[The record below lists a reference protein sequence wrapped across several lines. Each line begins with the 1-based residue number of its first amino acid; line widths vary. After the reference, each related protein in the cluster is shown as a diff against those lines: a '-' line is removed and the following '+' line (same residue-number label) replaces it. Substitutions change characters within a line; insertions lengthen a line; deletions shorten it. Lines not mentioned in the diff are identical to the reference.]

1 MNMMNGIGTQ
11 GFNMPGVG
19 ATRPTGNIHTP
30 PPVDDDAAFS
40 FLESWTSNSTEKGQL
55 SLNDMLKLQ
64 SSGGSAVPQAV
75 AEARP
80 PEKTEEHLTREIEFL
95 VKTNRNVFQ
104 AHGSLGSAGIS
115 DGWNLSH

>member
-1 MNMMNGIGTQ
+1 MVGGIGGQ
-11 GFNMPGVG
+11 GFNIPGVG
-19 ATRPTGNIHTP
+19 ATRPTGQIQTP
-30 PPVDDDAAFS
+30 AAPVDDDAAFN
-40 FLESWTSNSTEKGQL
+40 FLESWTSNSTEKSQL

-64 SSGGSAVPQAV
+64 SSGGSTVPQTV
-75 AEARP
+75 AEP
-80 PEKTEEHLTREIEFL
+80 PAKSEEHLTREIEFL

>member
-11 GFNMPGVG
+11 GFNVPGVG
-19 ATRPTGNIHTP
+19 ATRQTGPIHTPP
-30 PPVDDDAAFS
+30 PPVDDDAAFN

-64 SSGGSAVPQAV
+64 SSGGSEVPQTV
-75 AEARP
+75 AEP
-80 PEKTEEHLTREIEFL
+80 PAKTEDHLTREIEFL

>member
-1 MNMMNGIGTQ
+1 MVGGIGGQ
-11 GFNMPGVG
+11 GFNIQGVG
-19 ATRPTGNIHTP
+19 ATRPSLPTHTP
-30 PPVDDDAAFS
+30 PPVDDDAAFN

-64 SSGGSAVPQAV
+64 SSGGSAVPQTV
-75 AEARP
+75 AEPA
-80 PEKTEEHLTREIEFL
+80 PEKSEEHLTREIEFL

-115 DGWNLSH
+115 DGWNLSS

>member
-1 MNMMNGIGTQ
+1 MINGIGGQ
-11 GFNMPGVG
+11 GFSIPGVG
-19 ATRPTGNIHTP
+19 ATRPTGPIHTP
-30 PPVDDDAAFS
+30 PPVDDDAAFN
-40 FLESWTSNSTEKGQL
+40 FLESWTSSPSEKGQL

-64 SSGGSAVPQAV
+64 SSGGSEVPQTV
-75 AEARP
+75 MEKP
-80 PEKTEEHLTREIEFL
+80 PEKTEENLTREIEFL